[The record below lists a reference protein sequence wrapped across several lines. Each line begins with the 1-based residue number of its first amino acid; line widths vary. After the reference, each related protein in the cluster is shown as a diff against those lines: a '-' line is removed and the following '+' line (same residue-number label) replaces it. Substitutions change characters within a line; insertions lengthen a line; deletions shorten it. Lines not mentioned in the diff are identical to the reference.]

1 MKGQKLCVVALG
13 SNTDSEKNIAEA
25 QRLLLTAFGEVT
37 FSKAVYTKPIGM
49 RNSTLFL
56 NQVAKFFVTN
66 SSINQVIFKLKRI
79 EDKLARDRGQS
90 EFITIDIDLLIFEDQ
105 LLKRED
111 LERLYIQEGIKELN
125 IRLK

>member
-90 EFITIDIDLLIFEDQ
+90 EFITIDIDLLIFKDQ